1 MRISD
6 WSSDVCSSDLVA
18 FEDGPYLDEN
28 VEAAATLKASAT
40 TGSGITITAS
50 GHAPFKEGDVG
61 RPVRLRP
68 TGEPGWAVIT
78 EFVSPEQVKVDVKR
92 PFANVNAPANRPLGP
107 GTETRR
113 GRKAGFSTL
122 RA

>member
-1 MRISD
+1 MYVTHPNFPPYKLGRLGNTT
-6 WSSDVCSSDLVA
+6 WSFTEVA

-68 TGEPGWAVIT
+68 TGEPGWAVIS
-78 EFVSPEQVKVDVKR
+78 EFVSRSEEHPSELQSLMRIPYAVFCLQNKK
-92 PFANVNAPANRPLGP
+92 
-107 GTETRR
+107 
-113 GRKAGFSTL
+113 
-122 RA
+122 